1 MSTGNIIYFIVIIAA
16 LIISAVTKSAQAK
29 RKNKM
34 SPPVPPNRQQENII
48 EEQTGIESLFE
59 KIIQQEKREDVPV
72 EEVKVEVQEPVP
84 DSTLSIES
92 MSEQQLHKEY
102 FHNSDKLF
110 PQDEETKRHVEVDLR
125 QAIIHNAILNR
136 PKF

>member
-34 SPPVPPNRQQENII
+34 SPPVPPNRQQEMII

-102 FHNSDKLF
+102 
-110 PQDEETKRHVEVDLR
+110 
-125 QAIIHNAILNR
+125 
-136 PKF
+136 